1 MTPDRSA
8 AVRLDGAT
16 VVQGGTTILDDISW
30 ELRRGEH
37 AVVLG
42 PNGAG
47 KTTLLRLLSGYRQPT
62 RGTVEVLGGRL
73 GSIDVRALRR
83 RVGII
88 SDALE
93 GLITRRTNLRGLVA
107 AGAHG
112 VTMATRRE
120 LDAES
125 LERADVA
132 LATVGIAHLGD
143 RRGIEVSEGEWKR
156 ARLARAL
163 VAEPELLLLDEPCS
177 GLDLAQREQFLHTL
191 DTTLAAAGGPT
202 LVLVTHHL
210 DEVSTATISQAVLLR
225 EGHAVASG
233 DITETL
239 TSELVSTTFGVPVTV
254 ERRHGRFSARLRPP
268 T

>member
-1 MTPDRSA
+1 MRAELPTV
-8 AVRLDGAT
+8 VRLDRAT
-16 VVQGGTTILDDISW
+16 VVQGGTTILDEVSW

-47 KTTLLRLLSGYRQPT
+47 KTTLLRLLAGYRQPT

-83 RVGII
+83 RVGIL

-107 AGAHG
+107 AGVHG

-125 LERADVA
+125 LARADTA
-132 LATVGIAHLGD
+132 LAAVGIGHLGD
-143 RRGIEVSEGEWKR
+143 RRGTEVSEGEWKR

-177 GLDLAQREQFLHTL
+177 GLDLAQREEFLHTL
-191 DTTLAAAGGPT
+191 DTALAAPGGPT

-210 DEVSTATISQAVLLR
+210 DEVSTATTSQAVLLR
-225 EGHAVASG
+225 DGRAVASG
-233 DITETL
+233 EVTETL
-239 TSELVSTTFGVPVTV
+239 TSQLVSATFGVPVTV
-254 ERRHGRFSARLRPP
+254 ERRDGRFSARMRPA